1 MLNLKTTT
9 AFKSKATNY
18 EVTIIAE
25 YTRLLNVVAVDEEE
39 AKEIAEN
46 RTRAKTAVMTRLGF
60 SIGDVEAI
68 DAQEKEF
75 VGKNYGYRSRK
86 EKRKGAGSNTGVDD
100 SL

>member
-1 MLNLKTTT
+1 MTKLKTST
-9 AFKSKATNY
+9 AYKSKATNY

-25 YTRLLNVVAVDEEE
+25 YTRVLNVVAVDEEE

-46 RTRAKTAVMTRLGF
+46 RTRAKTAVMTRLGY

-75 VGKNYGYRSRK
+75 IGFNYGYRSRTQ
-86 EKRKGAGSNTGVDD
+86 KRKGTSPNTGVDD